1 MKTYFATFFIAF
13 LASLVLSRLVRDL
26 GHRFNLTDAAWG
38 RKIHQGAIPRLG
50 GLAVAPAFLLPVY
63 ALLLWDNS
71 LSEIWKEQTLYAL
84 ALLVGSLGSVALGLW
99 DDLGHVRA
107 RYKLLGQIA
116 IAITVYFLGIQIHVV
131 KLPFIGDLEMGVFAM
146 PVTVFWILGFMN
158 AINLIDGVDGL
169 CSGVVFIGSATIF
182 FVAMSG
188 GAVMVMLFA
197 AALAGAV
204 LGFLRYNFNPAT
216 IFLGD
221 SGSYFLGF
229 VLAAASIMGAQK
241 ANVAVAIMAPLL
253 AMGLPIMDTLSA
265 ITRRTL
271 NGRPIFSPDR
281 GHIHHRLLDK
291 GYSTKRVVLTL
302 YGLTALL
309 AFGGLIMV
317 VGQKWEAGMAL
328 ALAILVIFY
337 LFRLTGLNKFFR
349 ISNTNGTEVLG
360 DPKAEILRQHLPSF
374 FIGLQNENDFD
385 KTIKLLEELAQN
397 TEMDEMQLCSLSE
410 ESTAELWQW
419 KRPGFDEKDRRQPV
433 LRTDYPIHIN
443 GVVVASFKL
452 AWRSESPKVAVDTNA
467 LLVLTAE
474 IMSKTSGESIKGIVK
489 R

>member
-13 LASLVLSRLVRDL
+13 LVSLVLSRLVRDL
-26 GHRFNLTDAAWG
+26 GHRFNLTDASWG
-38 RKIHQGAIPRLG
+38 RKIHKGAIPRLG

-116 IAITVYFLGIQIHVV
+116 IAVTVYFLGIQIHVV
-131 KLPFIGDLEMGVFAM
+131 KLPFIGNLEMGVFAL

-271 NGRPIFSPDR
+271 SGRPIFAPDR

-291 GYSTKRVVLTL
+291 GYSTRRVVLTL
-302 YGLTALL
+302 YGLTTLL

-337 LFRLTGLNKFFR
+337 LFRMTGLNTVFWKSGSDDTKVPVNSR
-349 ISNTNGTEVLG
+349 AGL
-360 DPKAEILRQHLPSF
+360 LRQHLPTF
-374 FIGLQNENDFD
+374 FMSLQVGNSLDEF
-385 KTIKLLEELAQN
+385 TALLEELA
-397 TEMDEMQLCSLSE
+397 EKCEFDEGALCSING
-410 ESTAELWQW
+410 ESSKELWQW
-419 KRPGFDEKDRRQPV
+419 KRPGFDATDRRQPV
-433 LRTDYPIHIN
+433 LHGVYPLQKN
-443 GVVVASFKL
+443 GVTVASLKL
-452 AWRSESPKVAVDTNA
+452 AWRSELAKIAVDTNA
-467 LLVLTAE
+467 LLALMAD
-474 IMSKTSGESIKGIVK
+474 IMALNIPDDAFSNPD
-489 R
+489 